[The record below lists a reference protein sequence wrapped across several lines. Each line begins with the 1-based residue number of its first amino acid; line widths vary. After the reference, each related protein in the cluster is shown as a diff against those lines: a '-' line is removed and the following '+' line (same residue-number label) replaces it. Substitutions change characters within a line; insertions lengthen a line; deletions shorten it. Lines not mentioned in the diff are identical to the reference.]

1 MAHCANS
8 LGSSALTIR
17 LVIDG
22 VYPKAIKGKNSK
34 YIV

>member
-1 MAHCANS
+1 MAHCTNS

-17 LVIDG
+17 LIIDG
-22 VYPKAIKGKNSK
+22 IYPKATKGKDSK